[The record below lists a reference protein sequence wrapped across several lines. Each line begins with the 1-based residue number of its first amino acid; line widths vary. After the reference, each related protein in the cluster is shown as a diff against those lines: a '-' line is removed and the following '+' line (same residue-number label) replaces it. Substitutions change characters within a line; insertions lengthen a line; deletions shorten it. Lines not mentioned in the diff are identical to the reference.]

1 MGHTALSH
9 RLDHNLPQ
17 QRRGVIG
24 PGKSCQTCK
33 GPLIVLPVK
42 FAEVCTAIVS
52 LLGSDVLIAGP
63 RWEGGGGGVTG
74 VLITRL
80 LSEKG
85 LKKFYLQHYL
95 ETTVLNAVAFIIQ
108 FEKI

>member
-1 MGHTALSH
+1 MGYTALSH

-17 QRRGVIG
+17 QRRRVIG

-42 FAEVCTAIVS
+42 FAEVCTAIVC
-52 LLGSDVLIAGP
+52 LLRPDVLSAGP
-63 RWEGGGGGVTG
+63 CWERGGRSVTG

-80 LSEKG
+80 LPEKG
-85 LKKFYLQHYL
+85 LKKVHIC
-95 ETTVLNAVAFIIQ
+95 NIIL
-108 FEKI
+108 K